1 VVKKLIDIKAEL
13 LALANTKAKEL
24 QKEAGSEERGIM
36 STQVI
41 AVIYVLADI
50 LAIDGKAEAVG
61 ELPK

>member
-1 VVKKLIDIKAEL
+1 VVKKMIDLKAEL

-24 QKEAGSEERGIM
+24 QKEAGREERGIM

-50 LAIDGKAEAVG
+50 LAIDGKAAAVA
-61 ELPK
+61 EVPK